1 MTTVAPKNKEFSTC
15 LHGTLGMRFQM
26 EIEKQDSA
34 IEFVLLGK

>member
-1 MTTVAPKNKEFSTC
+1 MTTVAPNKKEFGTC
-15 LHGTLGMRFQM
+15 PHGTLDMRFQM